1 MFGFLFGSK
10 HKRVIN
16 RISKT
21 VDQINSLEPSLE
33 QLNADD
39 LLAKSNEL
47 RDQVRSGE
55 ALEKVLPQ
63 AFALVRESSKRNLGL
78 RHYDCQLVGGVIL
91 NEGKIAEMATGEGK
105 TLVATLPCYLN
116 ALTGKGVYVIT
127 VNEYLA
133 ERDANWMRPLFE
145 GLGLTVS
152 HVVPNQ
158 SFEEKKNA
166 YQADVVYITNNEAG
180 FDYLR
185 DNMAMDKA
193 HKMQKDLFFAVVDE
207 VDSILIDEART
218 PLVISGVAEDN
229 SEIYKKIGQIIPRL
243 KQEEFDLETGDVF
256 VEGDFQID
264 EKVRSAELT
273 EKGHENVERL
283 LVHNGLLK
291 EDDSLYASENLKL
304 LNMVQSSL
312 RAFNLFEK
320 NTDYLVQNGQVVLI
334 DTNTGRALPGRRL
347 SDGVHQALE
356 LKENVN
362 IQVESQ
368 TLASTTFQNF
378 FRLFDKLSGMTGTAE
393 TEAQEFEEIYS
404 LETIVIPTNLPMIR
418 DDKEDKIYLTLEEK
432 YDALVEEIEQI
443 NSTGAPI
450 LVGTISVETSELISS
465 KLKQRKIE
473 HNVLNAKQH
482 EREAEIISQAGAQNA
497 VTIATNMAGRGT
509 DIVLGGNEKDASFRE
524 KVLSLGGLHVIGTER
539 HESRRVD
546 NQLRGR
552 SGRQGD
558 PGSSQF
564 FLSLEDSLMKI
575 FAPERVKN
583 LMQSIGGMKKGE
595 SIEHRMLTGAI
606 ERAQRR
612 VEGRNF
618 DLRKRI
624 LEFDDVLNE
633 QRQVIYSQREE
644 ILQEDDLTEL
654 IDSMRF
660 NEIADLVYSFLPPS
674 SVESQW
680 QTDKLKNSLSSDFA
694 FEFDP
699 AQFLDDEKNNQDT
712 LIDEIVSQLKNKYLE
727 KRIEYSEVLPGL
739 EKQIVLQVIDISW
752 KNHINALEYL
762 RQNIGFRSYAG
773 KDPRLEYK
781 REAFEMF
788 EGLLT
793 NINAEAIKFLSK
805 IQINKEE
812 QRTQESSVIK
822 NTISHKEEIQSAFD
836 SPQEQVNK
844 NKSEPNEEFS
854 GNRRMRR
861 LQAKAKRKKENR
873 L

>member
-21 VDQINSLEPSLE
+21 VDQINSLESSFE

-47 RDQVRSGE
+47 KDQVRSGE

-418 DDKEDKIYLTLEEK
+418 DDKDDKIYLTLEEK
-432 YDALVEEIEQI
+432 YDALVEEIETI

-465 KLKQRKIE
+465 KLRQRKIE

-660 NEIADLVYSFLPPS
+660 NEISDLVYSFLQPS

-699 AQFLDDEKNNQDT
+699 VQFLDDEKNNQDN

-805 IQINKEE
+805 IHINKEE
-812 QRTQESSVIK
+812 QPTQESSVIK

-861 LQAKAKRKKENR
+861 LQAKAKRKKR
-873 L
+873 K

>member
-21 VDQINSLEPSLE
+21 VDQINSLESSFE

-47 RDQVRSGE
+47 KDQVRSGE

-256 VEGDFQID
+256 IEGDFQID

-418 DDKEDKIYLTLEEK
+418 DDKDDKIYLTLEEK
-432 YDALVEEIEQI
+432 YDALVEEIETI

-660 NEIADLVYSFLPPS
+660 NEISDLVYSFLPPS

-699 AQFLDDEKNNQDT
+699 VQFLDDEKNNQDN

-812 QRTQESSVIK
+812 QPTQESSVIK

-844 NKSEPNEEFS
+844 NKSEPNEELS

-861 LQAKAKRKKENR
+861 LQAKAKRKKR
-873 L
+873 K

>member
-21 VDQINSLEPSLE
+21 VDQINSLESSFE

-47 RDQVRSGE
+47 KDQVRSGE

-256 VEGDFQID
+256 TEGDFQID

-418 DDKEDKIYLTLEEK
+418 DDKDDKIYLTLEEK

-660 NEIADLVYSFLPPS
+660 NEISDLVYSFLQPS

-699 AQFLDDEKNNQDT
+699 VQFLDDEKNNQDN

-812 QRTQESSVIK
+812 QPTQESSVIK

-861 LQAKAKRKKENR
+861 LQAKAKRKKR
-873 L
+873 K

>member
-21 VDQINSLEPSLE
+21 VDQINSLESSLE

-55 ALEKVLPQ
+55 ALEKLLPQ

-509 DIVLGGNEKDASFRE
+509 DIVLGGNEEDASFRE

-788 EGLLT
+788 EGLLI
-793 NINAEAIKFLSK
+793 NINSEAIKFLSK

-812 QRTQESSVIK
+812 QTAQESSVIK

-861 LQAKAKRKKENR
+861 LQAKAKRKKR
-873 L
+873 K

>member
-21 VDQINSLEPSLE
+21 VDQINSLESSLE

-432 YDALVEEIEQI
+432 YDALVEEIEKI

-465 KLKQRKIE
+465 KLKQKKIE

-793 NINAEAIKFLSK
+793 NINSEAIKFLSK

-812 QRTQESSVIK
+812 QTAQESSVIK

-836 SPQEQVNK
+836 SPQEQVIK

-861 LQAKAKRKKENR
+861 LQAKAKRKKR
-873 L
+873 K

>member
-55 ALEKVLPQ
+55 ALEKLLPQ

-166 YQADVVYITNNEAG
+166 YQADIVYITNNEAG

-812 QRTQESSVIK
+812 QTAQESSVIK

-861 LQAKAKRKKENR
+861 LQAKAKRKKR
-873 L
+873 K

>member
-21 VDQINSLEPSLE
+21 VDQINSLESSLE

-55 ALEKVLPQ
+55 ALEKLLPQ

-432 YDALVEEIEQI
+432 YDALVEEIEKI

-793 NINAEAIKFLSK
+793 NINSEAIKFLSK

-812 QRTQESSVIK
+812 QTAQESSVIK

-861 LQAKAKRKKENR
+861 LQAKAKRKKR
-873 L
+873 K

>member
-699 AQFLDDEKNNQDT
+699 AQFLDDEKNTQDT

-727 KRIEYSEVLPGL
+727 KRIEYSEVLPSL
-739 EKQIVLQVIDISW
+739 EKQIVLQVIDVSW

-812 QRTQESSVIK
+812 QTAQESSVIK

-861 LQAKAKRKKENR
+861 LQAKAKRKKR
-873 L
+873 K

>member
-1 MFGFLFGSK
+1 
-10 HKRVIN
+10 
-16 RISKT
+16 
-21 VDQINSLEPSLE
+21 
-33 QLNADD
+33 
-39 LLAKSNEL
+39 
-47 RDQVRSGE
+47 
-55 ALEKVLPQ
+55 
-63 AFALVRESSKRNLGL
+63 
-78 RHYDCQLVGGVIL
+78 
-91 NEGKIAEMATGEGK
+91 MATGEGK

-432 YDALVEEIEQI
+432 YDALVEEIEKI

-509 DIVLGGNEKDASFRE
+509 DIVLGGNEEDASFRE

-793 NINAEAIKFLSK
+793 NINSEAIKFLSK

-812 QRTQESSVIK
+812 QTAQESSVIK

-861 LQAKAKRKKENR
+861 LQAKAKRKKR
-873 L
+873 K

>member
-21 VDQINSLEPSLE
+21 VDQINSLESSLE

-47 RDQVRSGE
+47 RDKVRSGE

-793 NINAEAIKFLSK
+793 NINSEAIKFLSK

-812 QRTQESSVIK
+812 QTAQESSVIK

-861 LQAKAKRKKENR
+861 LQAKAKRKKR
-873 L
+873 K

>member
-116 ALTGKGVYVIT
+116 ALTGKGTYVIT

-432 YDALVEEIEQI
+432 YDALVEEIEKI

-524 KVLSLGGLHVIGTER
+524 KVLSLEGLHVIGTER

-793 NINAEAIKFLSK
+793 NINSEAIKFLSK

-812 QRTQESSVIK
+812 QTAQESSVIK

-861 LQAKAKRKKENR
+861 LQAKAKRKKR
-873 L
+873 K

>member
-21 VDQINSLEPSLE
+21 VDQINSLESSLE

-432 YDALVEEIEQI
+432 YDALVEEIEKI

-509 DIVLGGNEKDASFRE
+509 DIVLGGNEKDSSYRE

-552 SGRQGD
+552 SWRQGD

-793 NINAEAIKFLSK
+793 NINSEAIKFLSK

-812 QRTQESSVIK
+812 QTAQESSVIK

-861 LQAKAKRKKENR
+861 LQAKAKRKKR
-873 L
+873 K

>member
-21 VDQINSLEPSLE
+21 VDQINSLESSLE

-304 LNMVQSSL
+304 LNMVQASL

-432 YDALVEEIEQI
+432 YDALVEEIEKI

-524 KVLSLGGLHVIGTER
+524 KVLSLEGLHVIGTER

-793 NINAEAIKFLSK
+793 NINSEAIKFLSK

-812 QRTQESSVIK
+812 QTAQESSVIK

-861 LQAKAKRKKENR
+861 LQAKAKRKKR
-873 L
+873 K

>member
-21 VDQINSLEPSLE
+21 VDQINSLESSFE

-47 RDQVRSGE
+47 KDQVRSGE

-256 VEGDFQID
+256 IEGDFQID

-418 DDKEDKIYLTLEEK
+418 DDKDDKIYLTLEEK
-432 YDALVEEIEQI
+432 YDALVEEIETI

-612 VEGRNF
+612 VEARNF

-660 NEIADLVYSFLPPS
+660 NEISDLVYSFLPPS

-699 AQFLDDEKNNQDT
+699 VQFLDDEKNNQDN

-793 NINAEAIKFLSK
+793 NINSEAIKFLSK

-812 QRTQESSVIK
+812 QTAQESSVIK

-861 LQAKAKRKKENR
+861 LQAKAKRKKR
-873 L
+873 K

>member
-21 VDQINSLEPSLE
+21 VDQINSLESSLE

-432 YDALVEEIEQI
+432 YDALVEEIEKI

-524 KVLSLGGLHVIGTER
+524 KVLSLKGLHVIGTER

-793 NINAEAIKFLSK
+793 NINSEAIKFLSK

-812 QRTQESSVIK
+812 QTAQESSVIK

-861 LQAKAKRKKENR
+861 LQAKAKRKKR
-873 L
+873 K

>member
-21 VDQINSLEPSLE
+21 VDQINSLESSLE

-432 YDALVEEIEQI
+432 YDALVEEIEKI

-509 DIVLGGNEKDASFRE
+509 DIVLGGNEKDASYRE

-793 NINAEAIKFLSK
+793 NINSEAIKFLSK

-812 QRTQESSVIK
+812 QTAQESSVIK

-861 LQAKAKRKKENR
+861 LQAKAKRKKR
-873 L
+873 K

>member
-21 VDQINSLEPSLE
+21 VDQINSLESSLE

-432 YDALVEEIEQI
+432 YDALVEEIEKI

-524 KVLSLGGLHVIGTER
+524 KVLSLEGLHVIGTER

-781 REAFEMF
+781 REAFAMF

-793 NINAEAIKFLSK
+793 NINSEAIKFLSK

-812 QRTQESSVIK
+812 QTAQESSVIK

-861 LQAKAKRKKENR
+861 LQAKAKRKKR
-873 L
+873 K

>member
-55 ALEKVLPQ
+55 ALEKLLPQ

-509 DIVLGGNEKDASFRE
+509 DIVLGGNEEDASFRE

-812 QRTQESSVIK
+812 QTAQESSVIK

-861 LQAKAKRKKENR
+861 LQAKAKRKKR
-873 L
+873 K

>member
-55 ALEKVLPQ
+55 ALEKLLPQ

-509 DIVLGGNEKDASFRE
+509 DIVLGGNEEDASFRE

-812 QRTQESSVIK
+812 QTAQKSSVIK

-861 LQAKAKRKKENR
+861 LQAKAKRKKR
-873 L
+873 K

>member
-21 VDQINSLEPSLE
+21 VDQINSLESSLE

-55 ALEKVLPQ
+55 ALEKLLPQ

-78 RHYDCQLVGGVIL
+78 RHYDCQLVRGVIL

-509 DIVLGGNEKDASFRE
+509 DIVLGGNEEDASFRE

-793 NINAEAIKFLSK
+793 NINSEAIKFLSK

-812 QRTQESSVIK
+812 QTAQESSVIK

-861 LQAKAKRKKENR
+861 LQAKAKRKKR
-873 L
+873 K

>member
-21 VDQINSLEPSLE
+21 VDQINSLESSLE

-47 RDQVRSGE
+47 RDKVRSGE

-432 YDALVEEIEQI
+432 YDALVEEIEKI

-812 QRTQESSVIK
+812 QTAQESSVIK

-861 LQAKAKRKKENR
+861 LQAKAKRKKR
-873 L
+873 K

>member
-21 VDQINSLEPSLE
+21 VDQINSLESSLE

-432 YDALVEEIEQI
+432 YDALVEEIEKI

-727 KRIEYSEVLPGL
+727 KRIEYSEVLPSL

-793 NINAEAIKFLSK
+793 NINSEAIKFLSK

-812 QRTQESSVIK
+812 QTAQESSVIK

-861 LQAKAKRKKENR
+861 LQAKAKRKKR
-873 L
+873 K

>member
-21 VDQINSLEPSLE
+21 VDQINSLESSFE

-47 RDQVRSGE
+47 KDQVRTGE

-256 VEGDFQID
+256 IEGDFQID

-418 DDKEDKIYLTLEEK
+418 DDKDDKIYLTLEEK
-432 YDALVEEIEQI
+432 YDALVEEIETI

-660 NEIADLVYSFLPPS
+660 NEISDLVYSFLPPS

-699 AQFLDDEKNNQDT
+699 VQFLDDEKNNQDN

-812 QRTQESSVIK
+812 QPTQESSVIK

-844 NKSEPNEEFS
+844 NKSEPNEELS

-861 LQAKAKRKKENR
+861 LQAKAKRKKR
-873 L
+873 K

>member
-55 ALEKVLPQ
+55 ALEKLLPQ

-432 YDALVEEIEQI
+432 YDAIVEEIEQI

-812 QRTQESSVIK
+812 QTAQESSVIK

-836 SPQEQVNK
+836 SPQEQANK

-861 LQAKAKRKKENR
+861 LQAKAKRKKR
-873 L
+873 K

>member
-21 VDQINSLEPSLE
+21 VDQINSLESSLE

-243 KQEEFDLETGDVF
+243 KQEQFDLETGDVF

-432 YDALVEEIEQI
+432 YDALVEEIEKI

-712 LIDEIVSQLKNKYLE
+712 LIDEVVSQLKNKYLE

-793 NINAEAIKFLSK
+793 NINSEAIKFLSK

-812 QRTQESSVIK
+812 QTDQESSVIK

-861 LQAKAKRKKENR
+861 LQAKAKRKKR
-873 L
+873 K

>member
-21 VDQINSLEPSLE
+21 VDQINSLESSLE

-55 ALEKVLPQ
+55 ALEKLLPQ

-432 YDALVEEIEQI
+432 YDALVEEIEKI

-727 KRIEYSEVLPGL
+727 KRIEYSEVLPDL

-812 QRTQESSVIK
+812 QTAQESSVIK

-861 LQAKAKRKKENR
+861 LQAKAKRKKR
-873 L
+873 K

>member
-509 DIVLGGNEKDASFRE
+509 DIVLGGNEEDASFRE

-812 QRTQESSVIK
+812 QIAQESSVIK

-861 LQAKAKRKKENR
+861 LQAKAKRKKR
-873 L
+873 K

>member
-432 YDALVEEIEQI
+432 YDALVEEIEKI
-443 NSTGAPI
+443 HSTGAPI

-788 EGLLT
+788 EGLLI

-812 QRTQESSVIK
+812 QTAQESSVIK

-861 LQAKAKRKKENR
+861 LQAKAKRKKR
-873 L
+873 K

>member
-21 VDQINSLEPSLE
+21 VDQINSLETSLE

-55 ALEKVLPQ
+55 ALEKLLPQ

-465 KLKQRKIE
+465 KLKQRKID

-812 QRTQESSVIK
+812 QTAQESSVIK

-861 LQAKAKRKKENR
+861 LQAKAKRKKR
-873 L
+873 K

>member
-55 ALEKVLPQ
+55 ALEKLLPQ

-393 TEAQEFEEIYS
+393 TEAQEFEEIYA

-432 YDALVEEIEQI
+432 YDALVEEIEKI

-793 NINAEAIKFLSK
+793 NINSEAIKFLSK

-812 QRTQESSVIK
+812 QTAQESSVIK

-861 LQAKAKRKKENR
+861 LQAKAKRKKR
-873 L
+873 K

>member
-21 VDQINSLEPSLE
+21 VDQINSLESSFE

-47 RDQVRSGE
+47 KDQVRSGE

-256 VEGDFQID
+256 TEGDFQID

-432 YDALVEEIEQI
+432 YDALVEEIETI

-660 NEIADLVYSFLPPS
+660 NEISDLVYSFLPPS

-699 AQFLDDEKNNQDT
+699 VQFLDDEKNNQDN

-812 QRTQESSVIK
+812 QPTQESSVIK

-861 LQAKAKRKKENR
+861 LQAKAKRKKR
-873 L
+873 K

>member
-21 VDQINSLEPSLE
+21 VDQINSLESSLE

-432 YDALVEEIEQI
+432 YDALVEEIEKI

-699 AQFLDDEKNNQDT
+699 VHFLDDEKNNQDT

-793 NINAEAIKFLSK
+793 NINSEAIKFLSK

-812 QRTQESSVIK
+812 QTAQESSVIK

-861 LQAKAKRKKENR
+861 LQAKAKRKKR
-873 L
+873 K

>member
-21 VDQINSLEPSLE
+21 VDQINSLESSLE

-47 RDQVRSGE
+47 RDKVRSGE

-273 EKGHENVERL
+273 ERGHENVERL

-812 QRTQESSVIK
+812 QTAQESSVIK

-861 LQAKAKRKKENR
+861 LQAKAKRKKR
-873 L
+873 K

>member
-21 VDQINSLEPSLE
+21 VDQINSLESSFE

-47 RDQVRSGE
+47 KDQVRSGE

-91 NEGKIAEMATGEGK
+91 NEGRIAEMATGEGK

-256 VEGDFQID
+256 IEGDFQID

-418 DDKEDKIYLTLEEK
+418 DDKDDKIYLTLEEK
-432 YDALVEEIEQI
+432 YDALVEEIETI

-660 NEIADLVYSFLPPS
+660 NEISDLVYSFLQPS

-699 AQFLDDEKNNQDT
+699 VQFLDDEKNNQDN

-812 QRTQESSVIK
+812 QPTQESSVIK
-822 NTISHKEEIQSAFD
+822 NTISHKEEIQSAFV

-861 LQAKAKRKKENR
+861 LQAKAKRKKR
-873 L
+873 K

>member
-21 VDQINSLEPSLE
+21 VDQINSLESSFE

-47 RDQVRSGE
+47 KDQVRSGE

-256 VEGDFQID
+256 TEGDFQID

-418 DDKEDKIYLTLEEK
+418 DDKDDKIYLTLEEK
-432 YDALVEEIEQI
+432 YDALVEEIETI

-660 NEIADLVYSFLPPS
+660 NEISDLVYSFLQPS

-699 AQFLDDEKNNQDT
+699 VQFLDDEKNNQDN

-812 QRTQESSVIK
+812 QPTQESSVIK

-861 LQAKAKRKKENR
+861 LQAKAKRKKR
-873 L
+873 K

>member
-21 VDQINSLEPSLE
+21 VDQINSLESSLE

-55 ALEKVLPQ
+55 ALEKLLPQ
-63 AFALVRESSKRNLGL
+63 AYALVRESSKRNLGL

-432 YDALVEEIEQI
+432 YDALVEEIETI

-509 DIVLGGNEKDASFRE
+509 DIVLGGNEKDASYRE

-633 QRQVIYSQREE
+633 QRQVIYAQREE

-680 QTDKLKNSLSSDFA
+680 QTDKLKNSLSSDFT

-699 AQFLDDEKNNQDT
+699 VQFLDDEKNNQDT

-793 NINAEAIKFLSK
+793 NINSEAIKFLSK

-812 QRTQESSVIK
+812 QTAQESSVIK

-861 LQAKAKRKKENR
+861 LQAKAKRKKR
-873 L
+873 K

>member
-21 VDQINSLEPSLE
+21 VDQINSLESSLE

-47 RDQVRSGE
+47 RDKVRSGE

-243 KQEEFDLETGDVF
+243 KREEFDLETGDVF

-432 YDALVEEIEQI
+432 YDALVEEIEKI

-812 QRTQESSVIK
+812 QTAQESSVIK

-861 LQAKAKRKKENR
+861 LQAKAKRKKR
-873 L
+873 K

>member
-55 ALEKVLPQ
+55 ALEKLLPQ

-264 EKVRSAELT
+264 EKVRSAELI

-509 DIVLGGNEKDASFRE
+509 DIVLGGNEEDASFRE

-812 QRTQESSVIK
+812 QTAQESSVIK

-861 LQAKAKRKKENR
+861 LQAKAKRKKR
-873 L
+873 K

>member
-21 VDQINSLEPSLE
+21 VDQINSLESSLE

-432 YDALVEEIEQI
+432 YDALVEEIEKI

-509 DIVLGGNEKDASFRE
+509 DIVLGGKEKDASFRE
-524 KVLSLGGLHVIGTER
+524 KVLSNKILNDFIMK
-539 HESRRVD
+539 
-546 NQLRGR
+546 NQG
-552 SGRQGD
+552 
-558 PGSSQF
+558 
-564 FLSLEDSLMKI
+564 
-575 FAPERVKN
+575 
-583 LMQSIGGMKKGE
+583 
-595 SIEHRMLTGAI
+595 
-606 ERAQRR
+606 
-612 VEGRNF
+612 
-618 DLRKRI
+618 
-624 LEFDDVLNE
+624 
-633 QRQVIYSQREE
+633 
-644 ILQEDDLTEL
+644 
-654 IDSMRF
+654 
-660 NEIADLVYSFLPPS
+660 
-674 SVESQW
+674 
-680 QTDKLKNSLSSDFA
+680 
-694 FEFDP
+694 
-699 AQFLDDEKNNQDT
+699 
-712 LIDEIVSQLKNKYLE
+712 
-727 KRIEYSEVLPGL
+727 
-739 EKQIVLQVIDISW
+739 
-752 KNHINALEYL
+752 
-762 RQNIGFRSYAG
+762 
-773 KDPRLEYK
+773 
-781 REAFEMF
+781 
-788 EGLLT
+788 
-793 NINAEAIKFLSK
+793 
-805 IQINKEE
+805 
-812 QRTQESSVIK
+812 
-822 NTISHKEEIQSAFD
+822 
-836 SPQEQVNK
+836 
-844 NKSEPNEEFS
+844 
-854 GNRRMRR
+854 
-861 LQAKAKRKKENR
+861 
-873 L
+873 